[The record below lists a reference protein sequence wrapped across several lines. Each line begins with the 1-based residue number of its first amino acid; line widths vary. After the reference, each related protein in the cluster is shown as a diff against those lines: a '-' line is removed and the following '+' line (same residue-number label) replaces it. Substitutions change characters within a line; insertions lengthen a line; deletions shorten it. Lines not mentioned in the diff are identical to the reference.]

1 MGKDG
6 GKRAARKS
14 ELRARYHGKP
24 GPVLLRREMIAFVP
38 ACGLALL
45 WVGPEAMVLIGL
57 TALLVGWMTRPLP
70 VPLETDE
77 EGCDPATG
85 LPPPNAAISEM
96 AASLQDARARNRPT
110 GCLILG
116 LDAPE
121 QALRRL
127 PARDFDLLLRRIG
140 ERLQGQLRSGD
151 VVTRWEGA
159 RFAVLLRPTPRLG
172 LEGMIQ
178 LCGRLQEAV
187 SEPYSIA
194 AQTEQITMHIGFH
207 LVGRSDASPAHRED
221 AATLAKAEAHA
232 HAEAE
237 AALSRAETAA
247 ERAMRSGPGAIRSSR
262 SNKIVMKEPGPHP
275 LSASVGEAL
284 EAGHIKAFFLPQ
296 ISTDTGDIVG
306 FQAIP
311 RWLHAQRGILTESE
325 ILPAIEAAGL
335 GARFSEVML
344 YAAFGALRDISRDGS
359 DFGPASLPF
368 LHGQMGDPR
377 LAERLAWEF
386 DRFGIAPNRLRLIVP
401 QAMVARL
408 DDPVCCRTLHEI
420 KRLGC
425 LIELAG
431 FGSGPVSAETI
442 HRLGPQRLRIH
453 RSLTAQIDHNT
464 EHQRLTAAIVSMAE
478 GLGLKTLAEGVPGIA
493 EHAMLCQLG
502 CSAVQ
507 GPAIAAPMPI
517 SEFLDWAERH
527 RTKLAAT
534 PQIGRR

>member
-1 MGKDG
+1 MGNDG

-14 ELRARYHGKP
+14 ELRARYQGKP
-24 GPVLLRREMIAFVP
+24 GPVLLRREMIAFLP

-57 TALLVGWMTRPLP
+57 TAILVGWMTRPLH
-70 VPLETDE
+70 VPPEIDE

-85 LPPPNAAISEM
+85 LLPPSAAISEM
-96 AASLQDARARNRPT
+96 AASLQDAQQRNRPT

-116 LDAPE
+116 LDAPD
-121 QALRRL
+121 QVLRRL
-127 PARDFDLLLRRIG
+127 PPKEFDLLLRRIG
-140 ERLQGQLRSGD
+140 ERLQAQLRSGD
-151 VVTRWEGA
+151 VVTRWDGA

-187 SEPYSIA
+187 SEPYVIA
-194 AQTEQITMHIGFH
+194 EQTQQITMHIGFH
-207 LVGRSDASPAHRED
+207 LVGRSAVAPAYRDD
-221 AATLAKAEAHA
+221 AATQAKADARA
-232 HAEAE
+232 NTEAE

-247 ERAMRSGPGAIRSSR
+247 NRAMQSGPGAIRSSR
-262 SNKIVMKEPGPHP
+262 SDKIATKEPGAHP
-275 LSASVGEAL
+275 LSASVGDAL

-296 ISTDTGDIVG
+296 ISTDTGDISG

-344 YAAFGALRDISRDGS
+344 YAAFGALREIARDGS

-368 LHGQMGDPR
+368 LPGQMGDPK

-386 DRFGIAPNRLRLIVP
+386 DRFEIAPNRLRLIVP

-408 DDPVCCRTLHEI
+408 DDPVCSHTLHAI

-442 HRLGPQRLRIH
+442 RQIGPQRLRIH
-453 RSLTAQIDHNT
+453 RSLTAEIDHNT

-478 GLGLKTLAEGVPGIA
+478 GLGLETLAEGVPGIA

-517 SEFLDWAERH
+517 SEFLEWAERH
-527 RTKLAAT
+527 RTKLDAT